1 MNLPFTAVPMTHQYN
16 EHEQILITF
25 HRPVINCGFC
35 DKCKSIDIDPLP
47 ESNIFNHGVCLH
59 FALHFNVEDLERS
72 ASCHIREDKTFFMD
86 KALKNNIQRR
96 STKKVKI
103 YLPIKTVRLATWK
116 LEWLQCSQS
125 RAANNFPAG
134 AGQIVRSNLFLL
146 GIIPFLAG
154 QTSITSYRYKST
166 PSPLHT
172 RDWYTS
178 VRPANLRW
186 RLGEWQSHDSRKF
199 WSGS

>member
-1 MNLPFTAVPMTHQYN
+1 MNLPSTAVPMTHQYN

-35 DKCKSIDIDPLP
+35 DKRKSIDIDPFP

-59 FALHFNVEDLERS
+59 LAFHFNVEDLERS

-103 YLPIKTVRLATWK
+103 YLPIKTVRLAT
-116 LEWLQCSQS
+116 
-125 RAANNFPAG
+125 
-134 AGQIVRSNLFLL
+134 
-146 GIIPFLAG
+146 
-154 QTSITSYRYKST
+154 
-166 PSPLHT
+166 
-172 RDWYTS
+172 
-178 VRPANLRW
+178 
-186 RLGEWQSHDSRKF
+186 
-199 WSGS
+199 